1 MADNDILTNINY
13 LNKDFRSIY
22 TELLDLAKNLTNK
35 WDPSISNESDPGV
48 VLIKLLAVLGDKNNY
63 NIDKNILEA
72 FPSTVTQYGN
82 ARKLFDLC
90 GYTMHWYTSGQ
101 TELTLKNKSAD
112 LGNVNYSLPL
122 YTMFTDS
129 TKKSVYTLIPQS
141 SPYNTSLPQKAS
153 QKSYIV
159 MEGKHQ
165 SYDVNGIS
173 TIQLTNLDAD
183 LRLYFEDTH
192 IAENGIFIQNVG
204 DEASGEYWKAVDNLS
219 SYPLNNKVYK
229 FGVLPNSNTCYI
241 QFPQDIYNLIGS
253 GITVDYLISNG
264 LEGNIKA
271 NTLNSFLED
280 VTIDVSGNKVSLN
293 ENFIVSNPASVSSG
307 TDPETIE
314 EAYESYE
321 KVKGTFNTL
330 VTVRDFENA
339 IYNMYVDLQ
348 HVVSNC
354 VVSDR
359 TDALSASY
367 VQQLYNQT
375 SSVAF
380 SNNKL
385 TAFDLELRCLKN
397 ESNIT
402 NEDTYNSTFN
412 QDNTAVATIKSILFD
427 SGDYSLC
434 SYDLKVPESGE
445 TFIYKGLY
453 TINCRIITSYKVSRV
468 EASEITQNVWKAL
481 YLKFNAREVSFGKE
495 IKYSDLSS
503 TILNADARIKDIILY
518 EPEVNIKEVTVD
530 NTINTPT
537 SASIYATMILRGNT
551 PLLKFNDS
559 FQPDF
564 GMTITS
570 YPTETNPIV
579 KMDTEVALTIPAGN
593 SLTLSDNENVQ
604 IIYPQLTPASEY
616 YFVKYTITPEGKD
629 IQPGEMQSL
638 EGITI
643 KLTYTDTNGV
653 EKTDTLNDENAP
665 YVMFKGFNAA
675 ISGSGTLTSG
685 QSIVA
690 YNYNKVEGLGTAN
703 AGKQG
708 YRCYWITNDIVTD
721 NSVDYYQLVTKDAF
735 NDDNTATRI
744 LDNNEWFIYTDADY
758 SGLVILGAGT
768 LLTIHDTTKSDWKIK
783 KSASYDAISSEGTA
797 ASSSITWKQL
807 TNSEYVDTQVMSVDT
822 YGKGVTLTNTTT
834 GPSAEDLV
842 FNNSLT
848 PLGEGDL
855 KVGDTPL
862 SQPGMQVRSRLNL
875 NMGPGIPQT
884 LISKSDGGASRAQ
897 SITLYYKP
905 SDTPSD
911 KSSEKVEP
919 TNGELNVESNYR
931 LNITGGTNISTWIT
945 PLDEAITP
953 GYLLKM
959 YSYAY
964 AADSPKRDS
973 SGRISLTTTSS
984 LTLPAFGSEFDAL
997 ILPVDVIK
1005 GTLTSITVDKG
1016 SCKLFN
1022 SDKDVSNLSGTYTF
1036 FIDLSACRGSG
1047 ATVTFT
1053 LGTDTEIV
1061 IGKLLYCNHT
1071 LSDEKLPSSNE
1082 SLRKEVLDA
1091 IKDKDFNYSYE
1102 VPAADLVED
1111 PTAPASFWNVNHYL
1125 NKYIIPQLDTSES
1138 TIQVSRTSLLDQGR

>member
-112 LGNVNYSLPL
+112 LGKVNYSLPL
-122 YTMFTDS
+122 YTMFTDI
-129 TKKSVYTLIPQS
+129 TKKFVYTLIPQP

-280 VTIDVSGNKVSLN
+280 VTIDVNGNKVSLN

-359 TDALSASY
+359 TNDLSASY

-412 QDNTAVATIKSILFD
+412 QDNTAVATIKSVLFD

-434 SYDLKVPESGE
+434 SYDLNVPESGE
-445 TFIYKGLY
+445 TFIYRGLY
-453 TINCRIITSYKVSRV
+453 TVNCRIITSYKVSRV

-518 EPEVNIKEVTVD
+518 EPEVAIKEVTVD
-530 NTINTPT
+530 NTIKDLTP
-537 SASIYATMILRGNT
+537 SSIYATMILRGNT

-579 KMDTEVALTIPAGN
+579 KMDTEVKLTVPVGE

-604 IIYPQLTPASEY
+604 VIYPQLTPASEY
-616 YFVKYTITPEGKD
+616 YFVKYVITPEDTKFK
-629 IQPGEMQSL
+629 PGEMQSL

-643 KLTYTDTNGV
+643 KLTYTDTNGA
-653 EKTDTLNDENAP
+653 EKTDTLNYGDTP

-675 ISGSGTLTSG
+675 VSGSGTLASG
-685 QSIVA
+685 QSIVV
-690 YNYNKVEGLGTAN
+690 YKYNKVEGLGTTN
-703 AGKQG
+703 TDKQG
-708 YRCYWITNDIVTD
+708 YRCYWITNDIVTEGG
-721 NSVDYYQLVTKDAF
+721 VDYYRLVGKETF
-735 NDDNTATRI
+735 TDNVATRI

-768 LLTIHDTTKSDWKIK
+768 LLTIHDANGTESDWKIQK
-783 KSASYDAISSEGTA
+783 GASYDIISSEGIA
-797 ASSSITWKQL
+797 ASSNITWKQL
-807 TNSEYVDTQVMSVDT
+807 TNSEYVDTQIMSVDT
-822 YGKGVTLTNTTT
+822 YGKGVTLTNTAT
-834 GPSAEDLV
+834 GPSAKDLF

-862 SQPGMQVRSRLNL
+862 SQPDMQVRSRLNL

-884 LISKSDGGASRAQ
+884 LISRSDGGVSRAQ
-897 SITLYYKP
+897 LIKLYYKP

-911 KSSEKVEP
+911 KSSEEIKP
-919 TNGELNVESNYR
+919 TDGELNVESNYR

-959 YSYAY
+959 YSYTY
-964 AADSPKRDS
+964 GPGSQRRDL
-973 SGRISLTTTSS
+973 SGRISLTSTTS
-984 LTLPAFGSEFDAL
+984 LTLPAFGSDFDAL

-1005 GTLTSITVDKG
+1005 GTLTSVKVG
-1016 SCKLFN
+1016 ENACELFN
-1022 SDKDVSNLSGTYTF
+1022 SDKAVSNLSGTHTF
-1036 FIDLSACRGSG
+1036 FIDLSACKTSG
-1047 ATVTFT
+1047 ATITFT
-1053 LGTDTEIV
+1053 LGTDTEV
-1061 IGKLLYCNHT
+1061 VVGKLLYCNYT
-1071 LSDEKLPSSNE
+1071 LSGET
-1082 SLRKEVLDA
+1082 LREEVLAA

-1111 PTAPASFWNVNHYL
+1111 PTTPASFWNVNHYL
-1125 NKYIIPQLDTSES
+1125 NRFTIPQLNTSES
-1138 TIQVSRTSLLDQGR
+1138 IIQVSRTSLLDQGR